1 MGVGGY
7 IMYQKLEEGFLV
19 DVLVPFHDD
28 QLEMIPMR
36 INGIDTSFGD
46 EGSIIFEVEGGNV
59 NYRTEIQ
66 VDLKKLEAG
75 TVQAAVQD
83 VIDMAHP
90 SKCVYHHSLLL
101 LPKEFCQELW
111 ECVSEN
117 CFPEDSE

>member
-1 MGVGGY
+1 
-7 IMYQKLEEGFLV
+7 MYQKLEECFLV
-19 DVLVPFHDD
+19 DVLVPFHGD

-75 TVQAAVQD
+75 TVQAVVQD
-83 VIDMAHP
+83 VIDMACP
-90 SKCVYHHSLLL
+90 SKCIYHHSLLL